1 MERKITIVNTHL
13 AHSIGFCSG
22 VQKAVDTAKT
32 LLDQGEQVCVTG
44 ELVHNPSVMHSLVAL
59 GLEVLDSDHCA
70 DLSGKTVLIRAH
82 GVSPS
87 VFLDLKKRA
96 AKLVDLTCPIVKQL
110 FRQAQN
116 LQSRQYDGFVLGT
129 SRHPEMQALMGYAP
143 GIRVI
148 ESLDM
153 LQAHWN
159 LKDLNQS
166 LALLSQTTVSEQDF
180 RSVALWMI
188 QSLKPFQ
195 SLLVFNTICPISRDR
210 QKEVQKM
217 ARELDGVI
225 VVGGKNSSN
234 TRKLVEIARAHLDE
248 PIHIEHPEE
257 IRIHCK
263 QMRPNTSYGI
273 ISGTSTSAQDVRMTQ
288 EIILRNTGG

>member
-1 MERKITIVNTHL
+1 MERKISIVNAHL

-22 VQKAVDTAKT
+22 VHKAVETARM
-32 LLDQGEQVCVTG
+32 LLEQGEQVCVTG
-44 ELVHNPSVMHSLVAL
+44 ELVHNPSVMRSLVAL
-59 GLEVLDSDHCA
+59 GLQILNSDHLE
-70 DLSGKTVLIRAH
+70 DLTGKTVLVRAH

-87 VFLDLKKRA
+87 VFADLQKRA
-96 AKLVDLTCPIVKQL
+96 ARLVDLTCPIVKQL
-110 FRQAQN
+110 FRQAQSLRN
-116 LQSRQYDGFVLGT
+116 LTYDVFVLGT
-129 SRHPEMQALMGYAP
+129 SHHPEMQALMGYAP

-148 ESLDM
+148 ESLEA
-153 LQAHWN
+153 LQAHWK

-166 LALLSQTTVSEQDF
+166 LALLSQTTVSELDF
-180 RSVALWMI
+180 RSVVLWMI

-195 SLLVFNTICPISRDR
+195 SLQVVNTICPISRDR

-225 VVGGKNSSN
+225 VVGGMNSSN
-234 TRKLVEIARAHLDE
+234 TRKLVDIARAYLEE

-257 IRIHCK
+257 IRVHCK
-263 QMRPNTSYGI
+263 RMKPNASYGI
-273 ISGTSTSAQDVRMTQ
+273 ISGTSTPVQDVRMTQ